1 MAGPVT
7 VSPGRAH
14 GVSALQPRRLAC
26 TPLRSA
32 RVPHGATRNP
42 RRRRR
47 RDDAGRGPTAARS
60 FSEHGGGCRRQDPAD
75 EGDTMKYALYPGCA
89 AKGATPELY
98 QSTMAIIGRLGIEVT
113 ELTASSCCGA
123 GVVSEADPEGALA
136 LSARTFAQAERLGLD
151 VMTICGTCQGVMGG
165 ANRKLKGDP
174 ALLERVNILLQPE
187 GLTYGGTVQV
197 KHLLW
202 IVVRE
207 VGLDKLKDE
216 VEVRLGDL
224 RLAPFYGCYILR
236 SSWDLGFDDPEN
248 PDSMEKVIRA
258 VGAEPVDYGGKIK
271 CCGFPIILEK
281 ETIALTM
288 NGTNLKEA
296 KDAGAD
302 AMVTP
307 CPLCHM
313 SLDIYQEQAA
323 RTVGAKLELPVL
335 HLPQMLGLAMGIP
348 AEELG
353 LQRHLVSV
361 DPIVNAVEERRAKGK
376 AQKDVI

>member
-1 MAGPVT
+1 MA
-7 VSPGRAH
+7 SIR
-14 GVSALQPRRLAC
+14 
-26 TPLRSA
+26 
-32 RVPHGATRNP
+32 
-42 RRRRR
+42 
-47 RDDAGRGPTAARS
+47 
-60 FSEHGGGCRRQDPAD
+60 
-75 EGDTMKYALYPGCA
+75 YALYPGCA

-98 QSTMAIIGRLGIEVT
+98 QSTMAILGRLGIDVT

-123 GVVSEADPEGALA
+123 GVIGEADPEGALA
-136 LSARTFAQAERLGLD
+136 LCARTFAQAERLGLD

-165 ANRKLKGDP
+165 ANRKLKEDS

-187 GLTYGGTVQV
+187 GLTYRGTVQV

-236 SSWDLGFDDPEN
+236 PSWDLGFDDPEN

-281 ETIALTM
+281 EAIALRM

-313 SLDIYQEQAA
+313 SLDIYQERAA

-335 HLPQMLGLAMGIP
+335 HLPQMLGLAMGVP
-348 AEELG
+348 AADLG
-353 LQRHLVSV
+353 VERHLVSV
-361 DPIVNAVEERRAKGK
+361 DPIVNAVEELRAKGK
-376 AQKDVI
+376 KPKDVI